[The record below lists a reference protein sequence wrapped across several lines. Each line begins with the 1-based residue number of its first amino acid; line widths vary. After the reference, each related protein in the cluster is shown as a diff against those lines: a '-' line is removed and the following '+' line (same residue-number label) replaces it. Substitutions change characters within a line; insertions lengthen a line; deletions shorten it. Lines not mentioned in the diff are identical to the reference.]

1 LFFLKISRYLAISFQ
16 KKYQNVNACAWT
28 TSQTRTFMLFMDFS
42 RACEHL
48 EGTSGRLDMIDY
60 ISRVLPTLTPEEL
73 PVFVRFVMGRIFPD
87 WSSKKLGIGPNLL
100 YEAIGYVAG
109 MKKEQVIEKI
119 TITGDAGRAV
129 EELLSIKSQTTF
141 FHEDL
146 DLVRVYTELITIAEM
161 EGKKSQ
167 REKLLAVRRLLGNAH
182 PLEGRYLTR
191 IMLEELRI
199 GVGEGSVRDA
209 IARAFSVDSAL
220 VEHAMQALNDAGEVA
235 RLARRGPDALRE
247 VRITLFHPV
256 RMMLAQ
262 QGTIP
267 DMIQEHGK
275 IAAEFKYDGS
285 RFQFHKKGNWAR
297 LYSRRL
303 EDVTAALPDV
313 IEKLITSTAHDVIL
327 DGEVIAIK
335 EGKPMPFQS
344 VLRRFRRRHDI
355 AEAQDA
361 IEMVPNVFD
370 ILYLDGET
378 LIDLPLEKR
387 RQRLE
392 SVVNR
397 YIAPQV
403 VSSDPQ
409 EIEHTYK
416 DALEAGHEGIM
427 IKVPASPYSPG
438 QRGKNW
444 IKIKPDVDT
453 LDLAV
458 IGGEWGE
465 GKRAHI
471 FGSFLVACQ
480 DQGRLIALSRVAT
493 GFSDE
498 QLGEVYD
505 LLKDRVIKKSGK
517 EVSFEP
523 DLVFEVGYAELQ
535 VSPTYEGG
543 FALRFPRFIRIRDDK
558 NITDVETLESI
569 RERYQR
575 QAKSAQAYQK

>member
-1 LFFLKISRYLAISFQ
+1 MMKMEH
-16 KKYQNVNACAWT
+16 NVNACVST
-28 TSQTRTFMLFMDFS
+28 TSQKRTVMLFMDFS
-42 RACEHL
+42 RACEQL
-48 EGTSGRLDMIDY
+48 EGTSGRLDMIDI
-60 ISRVLPTLTPEEL
+60 ISRVLPTLSPEEL

-119 TITGDAGRAV
+119 NTTGDAGRAV

-146 DLVRVYTELITIAEM
+146 DLVRVYTELIAVAEM

-182 PLEGRYLTR
+182 PIEGRYLAR

-235 RLARRGPDALRE
+235 RLAKLGPDALRE

-267 DMIQEHGK
+267 DMIKEHGQ

-313 IEKLITSTAHDVIL
+313 IEKLILSTSHDVIL

-335 EGKPMPFQS
+335 DNKPMPFQS
-344 VLRRFRRRHDI
+344 VLRRFRRRHNI

-387 RQRLE
+387 RQHLE
-392 SVVNR
+392 SVVSR
-397 YIAPQV
+397 YIAPQF
-403 VSSDPQ
+403 VSSDPL
-409 EIEHTYK
+409 EIERTYK
-416 DALEAGHEGIM
+416 EALEAGHEGIM

-465 GKRAHI
+465 GKRAHV

-480 DQGRLIALSRVAT
+480 DSGKLIALSRVAT

-498 QLGEVYD
+498 QLVEVYE

-535 VSPTYEGG
+535 ISPTYEGG

-558 NITDVETLESI
+558 NIIDVETLDSI

>member
-1 LFFLKISRYLAISFQ
+1 
-16 KKYQNVNACAWT
+16 
-28 TSQTRTFMLFMDFS
+28 MLFMDFS
-42 RACEHL
+42 RVCEQL
-48 EGTSGRLDMIDY
+48 EGTSGRLDMIAI
-60 ISRVLPTLTPEEL
+60 ISRVLPTLSPEEL

-87 WSSKKLGIGPNLL
+87 WSSEKLGIGPNLL

-109 MKKEQVIEKI
+109 LKKEQVIEKI
-119 TITGDAGRAV
+119 NTTGDAGRAV

-146 DLVRVYTELITIAEM
+146 DLVRVYTELIAIAEM

-182 PLEGRYLTR
+182 PLEGRYLAR

-235 RLARRGPDALRE
+235 RLAKLGPDALRE

-267 DMIQEHGK
+267 DMIKEHGQ

-335 EGKPMPFQS
+335 DDKPMPFQS

-361 IEMVPNVFD
+361 IEMVPN
-370 ILYLDGET
+370 
-378 LIDLPLEKR
+378 
-387 RQRLE
+387 
-392 SVVNR
+392 
-397 YIAPQV
+397 
-403 VSSDPQ
+403 
-409 EIEHTYK
+409 
-416 DALEAGHEGIM
+416 
-427 IKVPASPYSPG
+427 
-438 QRGKNW
+438 
-444 IKIKPDVDT
+444 
-453 LDLAV
+453 
-458 IGGEWGE
+458 
-465 GKRAHI
+465 
-471 FGSFLVACQ
+471 SF
-480 DQGRLIALSRVAT
+480 
-493 GFSDE
+493 
-498 QLGEVYD
+498 
-505 LLKDRVIKKSGK
+505 
-517 EVSFEP
+517 
-523 DLVFEVGYAELQ
+523 
-535 VSPTYEGG
+535 
-543 FALRFPRFIRIRDDK
+543 
-558 NITDVETLESI
+558 
-569 RERYQR
+569 
-575 QAKSAQAYQK
+575 

>member
-1 LFFLKISRYLAISFQ
+1 
-16 KKYQNVNACAWT
+16 
-28 TSQTRTFMLFMDFS
+28 MLFMDFS
-42 RACEHL
+42 RACEQL
-48 EGTSGRLDMIDY
+48 EGTSGRLDMIDI
-60 ISRVLPTLTPEEL
+60 ISRILPTLSPEEL

-109 MKKEQVIEKI
+109 MNKEQVIEKI

-146 DLVRVYTELITIAEM
+146 DIVRVYTELVAIAEI

-167 REKLLAVRRLLGNAH
+167 REKLQRVRRLLGNAH

-209 IARAFSVDSAL
+209 IARAFLVDSAL

-235 RLARRGPDALRE
+235 RLAKLGPEALRE

-267 DMIQEHGK
+267 DMIQEHGQ

-313 IEKLITSTAHDVIL
+313 IEKLITSTTHDVIL
-327 DGEVIAIK
+327 DGEVIAMK

-392 SVVNR
+392 SVLNR
-397 YIAPQV
+397 HIAPQV

-409 EIEHTYK
+409 EIERTYK
-416 DALEAGHEGIM
+416 EALEAGHEGIM

-465 GKRAHI
+465 GKRAHV

-480 DQGRLIALSRVAT
+480 DQGKLIALSRVAT

-498 QLGEVYD
+498 QLVEVYD

-523 DLVFEVGYAELQ
+523 DLVFEVGYSELQ

-569 RERYQR
+569 RERYRR
-575 QAKSAQAYQK
+575 QTKSAQAYQK

>member
-1 LFFLKISRYLAISFQ
+1 
-16 KKYQNVNACAWT
+16 
-28 TSQTRTFMLFMDFS
+28 MLFMDFS
-42 RACEHL
+42 KACEQL
-48 EGTSGRLDMIDY
+48 EGTSGRLDMIDI
-60 ISRVLPTLTPEEL
+60 ISRFLPTLSPEEL

-119 TITGDAGRAV
+119 NTTGDAGRAV

-146 DLVRVYTELITIAEM
+146 DLVRVYTELIAIAEL

-182 PLEGRYLTR
+182 PLEGRYLAR

-199 GVGEGSVRDA
+199 GVGEGSVREA
-209 IARAFSVDSAL
+209 IARAFLVDSAL

-235 RLARRGPDALRE
+235 RLARLGPDALRE

-267 DMIQEHGK
+267 DMIQEHGQ

-313 IEKLITSTAHDVIL
+313 IEKLITSTTHDVIL

-335 EGKPMPFQS
+335 DDKPMPFQS

-387 RQRLE
+387 RERLE
-392 SVVNR
+392 SVVTR

-403 VSSDPQ
+403 VSSDPL
-409 EIEHTYK
+409 EIERTYK
-416 DALEAGHEGIM
+416 AALDAGHEGIM

-444 IKIKPDVDT
+444 IKIKPEVDT

-465 GKRAHI
+465 GKRAHV

-480 DQGRLIALSRVAT
+480 DQGKLIALSRVAT

-498 QLGEVYD
+498 QLIEVYD

-558 NITDVETLESI
+558 DITDVETLESI
-569 RERYQR
+569 RERYFR

>member
-1 LFFLKISRYLAISFQ
+1 
-16 KKYQNVNACAWT
+16 
-28 TSQTRTFMLFMDFS
+28 MLFMDFS
-42 RACEHL
+42 KACEQL
-48 EGTSGRLDMIDY
+48 EGTSGRLDMIDI
-60 ISRVLPTLTPEEL
+60 ISRVLPALSPEEL

-119 TITGDAGRAV
+119 NATGDAGRAV

-146 DLVRVYTELITIAEM
+146 DLVRVYTELIAIAEL

-182 PLEGRYLTR
+182 PLEGRYLAR

-199 GVGEGSVRDA
+199 GVGEGSVREA
-209 IARAFSVDSAL
+209 IAKAFLVDSAL
-220 VEHAMQALNDAGEVA
+220 VEHAMSALNDAGEVA
-235 RLARRGPDALRE
+235 RLARLGPDALRE

-267 DMIQEHGK
+267 DMIQEHGQ

-335 EGKPMPFQS
+335 DDKPMPFQS

-387 RQRLE
+387 RERLE

-397 YIAPQV
+397 YIAPQL
-403 VSSDPQ
+403 VSSDPL
-409 EIEHTYK
+409 EIERTYK
-416 DALEAGHEGIM
+416 AALDAGHEGIM

-465 GKRAHI
+465 GKRAHV

-480 DQGRLIALSRVAT
+480 DQGKLIALSRVAT

-498 QLGEVYD
+498 QLIEVYD

-535 VSPTYEGG
+535 ISPTYEGG

-558 NITDVETLESI
+558 DITDVETLESI
-569 RERYQR
+569 RERYFR